1 MNETDIQPGDKAS
14 EEEQL
19 IVGILRRVS
28 LNDHA
33 AFQQI
38 YELTATRFMSLLM
51 KILLNEKVEAEEV
64 LQEAFV
70 KIWKNAKSFRD
81 GSPMAWMTVIVRNS
95 ALDFIRNKKRRID
108 TLPDDKI
115 EAVDMMQI
123 SNANTWSIQ
132 KCLEQLDINTRE
144 VILQSYYYGLSHN
157 ELAHSFKAPLGTIK
171 TRIRNGLKSLSTC
184 LQ

>member
-1 MNETDIQPGDKAS
+1 MTESDVSHHRKVS

-19 IVGILRRVS
+19 IGTVLRRVS

-51 KILLNEKVEAEEV
+51 KILLNEKDEAEEV

-70 KIWKNAKSFRD
+70 KIWQKANTFRD
-81 GSPMAWMTVIVRNS
+81 GSPMAWMTVIVRNT
-95 ALDFIRNKKRRID
+95 ALDFIRSKKRKID
-108 TLPDDKI
+108 TLSDEKF
-115 EAVDMMQI
+115 EAVDLIQI
-123 SNANTWSIQ
+123 SNIESWSIQ
-132 KCLEQLDINTRE
+132 KCLEQLDIGTRD
-144 VILQSYYYGLSHN
+144 VILQSYYYGFSHS
-157 ELAHSFKAPLGTIK
+157 ELAQLFEAPLGTIK
-171 TRIRNGLKSLSTC
+171 TQIRNGLKRLSSC